1 MPTKK
6 TGKPRKVA
14 KAKTAR
20 APRSANAKRKPAAK
34 PKPKKVI
41 AKKAARTVAITKAK
55 PAPARARRAAAA
67 PVTGGRRAIFID
79 VENTSSEDALFEV
92 IDALKIDRHART
104 VELAA
109 VGNWRAIGP
118 QMARR
123 LASIGAQLVHSAPA
137 RGVRDWSDLWI
148 AVAAGCFL
156 GQAAPGDVL
165 EIVSNDRA
173 FDAVGDA
180 AAARGVAYERLQLR
194 RGAAPPP
201 VESDEPKPAR
211 RTRGGR
217 RRTRGRGENRPP
229 LAAPSRPVHTSAAPT
244 HAAHA
249 PHMSHTSRAPH
260 VADEPHAASRDQMV
274 GLISRLTKGEHG
286 RWVNLDILENALKA
300 EGFSRPPGSPRL
312 VTRLR
317 MLKEVEVDSHGRVRV
332 VPGEHAPAPA
342 EAHAPAPAPV
352 HAPRQRRA
360 APAAQPPADEA
371 APAAEGEAAAETPAP
386 PKRRRRSRSRA
397 GSRSAAGDEGKA
409 PSETQATPEE

>member
-34 PKPKKVI
+34 PKPKKV
-41 AKKAARTVAITKAK
+41 ALKKATRTVAAAKAK
-55 PAPARARRAAAA
+55 AAPPRARRAAAA
-67 PVTGGRRAIFID
+67 PVASGRRAIFID

-180 AAARGVAYERLQLR
+180 AAARGVVYERLQLR
-194 RGAAPPP
+194 RGAAPP

-217 RRTRGRGENRPP
+217 RRTRGRGDNRPP
-229 LAAPSRPVHTSAAPT
+229 LATPSRPQHTSAA
-244 HAAHA
+244 A
-249 PHMSHTSRAPH
+249 PPHTSRAPH
-260 VADEPHAASRDQMV
+260 VADEPHAASRDQMI

-332 VPGEHAPAPA
+332 VPGEHAPTPA

-360 APAAQPPADEA
+360 APATQPPANEA
-371 APAAEGEAAAETPAP
+371 APAAEGEAAAETPTP

-397 GSRSAAGDEGKA
+397 GTRNVSGDEGKA
-409 PSETQATPEE
+409 PIETQAAPEE